1 MKDKLKRIG
10 VFYDGNYFFRVSS
23 YYAYGH
29 ERKSRLSI
37 SGLHDF
43 VKQQVAVEEDSDPKL
58 CQIVDAH
65 YFRGRLSAAEASQRG
80 DTLYWDR
87 VFDDILMSEGV
98 TTHYLPVK
106 TVNGEKQE
114 KGIDVLLAVEALE
127 TAFYKKFDVVV
138 LIASDGDYVPL
149 IRKLNTLGTRVMVL
163 SWDFEYT
170 DDQGR
175 RFTTR
180 TSQDLLEEVSY
191 PIAMHEIINNRL
203 RKNEP
208 LINNMFVQSEFR
220 RQQAPKAVE
229 IVDSFEYPTTYPQ
242 PLETISVVQTA
253 APITPNIVLPTQ
265 TVAPITSNIVLPTQT
280 VAPITSNI
288 VLPTQTAAPITP
300 NTVLPTQTAAPITP
314 NIILPT
320 QTVAP
325 ITPNTVLPTQTV
337 ATVNQNISAPVEN
350 TVETQPNIVLP
361 TSLNAVA
368 DLSAIIQPFANSNVY
383 HKGEVLSLKTGFGFI
398 KFPPNNL
405 FFHHSDVK
413 GVDFNELQPGDK
425 VEFVTGVK
433 ENGQGYATNIKLV
446 D

>member
-1 MKDKLKRIG
+1 MRDKLKRIG

-43 VKQQVAVEEDSDPKL
+43 VRQQIAMEEDSDPKL

-106 TVNGEKQE
+106 TIEGGAKQE

-208 LINNMFVQSEFR
+208 LVNNMFVQSEFR
-220 RQQAPKAVE
+220 RPQRAIHTE
-229 IVDSFEYPTTYPQ
+229 IENVDMIDS
-242 PLETISVVQTA
+242 SVLFAQNAALLAQNVVTPVQ
-253 APITPNIVLPTQ
+253 NV
-265 TVAPITSNIVLPTQT
+265 VAPVQNV
-280 VAPITSNI
+280 VAPVQNVLNPLLNQLQPSQEIPPIINLPSN
-288 VLPTQTAAPITP
+288 
-300 NTVLPTQTAAPITP
+300 
-314 NIILPT
+314 
-320 QTVAP
+320 
-325 ITPNTVLPTQTV
+325 
-337 ATVNQNISAPVEN
+337 
-350 TVETQPNIVLP
+350 
-361 TSLNAVA
+361 LNAVA
-368 DLSAIIQPFANSNVY
+368 DVSAFMQPFVASNVF
-383 HKGEVLSLKTGFGFI
+383 HKGEVLSLKNGFGFI

-405 FFHHSDVK
+405 FFHYSDVK
-413 GVDFNELQPGDK
+413 GIDFNELQAGDK
-425 VEFVTGVK
+425 VEFNTGVK
-433 ENGQGYATNIKLV
+433 ENGQGYATNIKLI